1 MTALDDRRSRRSIE
15 MRGFDGH
22 AAAGVAYKPELGQVT
37 HLLSGSCAD
46 QSVEC
51 RDRKGHPGA
60 TRRL

>member
-1 MTALDDRRSRRSIE
+1 

-22 AAAGVAYKPELGQVT
+22 AAAGVAYKLELGQVT